1 MDYKKLLEHVSMQDG
16 DSPMKNMS
24 HVIAAKER
32 IAPVK
37 KISVVRWELNG
48 ILLRTRISNFIKEE
62 SRLKFEKKHFMVN
75 SHTVKAMLQKELCG
89 FNTFA
94 AVQIGETQSTTGP
107 KDWLG
112 IKGEINVAD

>member
-1 MDYKKLLEHVSMQDG
+1 M
-16 DSPMKNMS
+16 
-24 HVIAAKER
+24 
-32 IAPVK
+32 
-37 KISVVRWELNG
+37 RWELNG
-48 ILLRTRISNFIKEE
+48 VLLRTRISNFIKEE

-75 SHTVKAMLQKELCG
+75 SHIVKAMLQKELYG